1 MDLKKELNT
10 KSPQCQAGIWVI
22 NFILKPFL
30 CSHLKRERK
39 LLFRPDQQ
47 YSRSARLVSCIGI
60 NVFHNQNIHFD
71 KRKQIAEIWNY
82 SYRNVVYTTNT
93 FYPLFVDD
101 NVYSV
106 HCTVHPKI
114 LEIYTCMHAP
124 CIFLAHSWL
133 TTVVYSKFQMF
144 WSDRARVQ
152 DSKYPMRER
161 SKNCWP
167 EYFSLSC
174 SCGIYFSFQIQNST
188 FLLTLVFTLSCLY

>member
-1 MDLKKELNT
+1 MYTSE
-10 KSPQCQAGIWVI
+10 KS
-22 NFILKPFL
+22 KD
-30 CSHLKRERK
+30 RK

-47 YSRSARLVSCIGI
+47 YSGPAWLVSCIGI

-133 TTVVYSKFQMF
+133 TMVVFKISNVLI
-144 WSDRARVQ
+144 WSCEGPRLKI
-152 DSKYPMRER
+152 SHERER
-161 SKNCWP
+161 QKLLTWVL
-167 EYFSLSC
+167 FSL
-174 SCGIYFSFQIQNST
+174 
-188 FLLTLVFTLSCLY
+188 L

>member
-22 NFILKPFL
+22 NLVLKPFL

-60 NVFHNQNIHFD
+60 NIFHNQNIHFD

-124 CIFLAHSWL
+124 LHIPCSLLA
-133 TTVVYSKFQMF
+133 
-144 WSDRARVQ
+144 D
-152 DSKYPMRER
+152 D
-161 SKNCWP
+161 
-167 EYFSLSC
+167 
-174 SCGIYFSFQIQNST
+174 GGIQNFKCLDLIVRGSKTQNIPWEREAKIADLST
-188 FLLTLVFTLSCLY
+188 FLSLVVVGSILVFKFKIQLSF